1 MAVKRVDSHMTPT
14 QSWFMDGCA
23 SAHGAADKLI
33 IQAPSLHI
41 YMAVVNKHEEVTL
54 SQKKKKKKKML

>member
-1 MAVKRVDSHMTPT
+1 MH
-14 QSWFMDGCA
+14 
-23 SAHGAADKLI
+23 AHGAADKLI

-54 SQKKKKKKKML
+54 SQKKKKKRKCYNHENCL